1 MSQDGIGAPIA
12 VPEHCVDSGAT
23 SSTSALGKSVVS
35 LIPCGKEVVE
45 CQGCGSEFRDLF
57 WCACGAQ
64 IWAHVQNRTLT
75 AKANVAGAA
84 TIRMVHCLLPRSTM
98 KKPMASLSSDARIR
112 ALTIRCRSCG
122 LITTFGMG
130 GLL

>member
-1 MSQDGIGAPIA
+1 MAKKLWHVKAVGPSSETCFGAH
-12 VPEHCVDSGAT
+12 VVHR
-23 SSTSALGKSVVS
+23 SVT
-35 LIPCGKEVVE
+35 
-45 CQGCGSEFRDLF
+45 
-57 WCACGAQ
+57 
-64 IWAHVQNRTLT
+64 HVQNRTLT

-84 TIRMVHCLLPRSTM
+84 TIRMVHCLLSRSTM